1 MQSSPPG
8 YNKYTIS
15 EVNST
20 GVTERSKDDNID
32 IVLISTLRKGFNL
45 KNSLL
50 NFGIFLVET
59 FYTLL
64 YFFVIYLER
73 KGNY

>member
-15 EVNST
+15 EVYST

-50 NFGIFLVET
+50 NFCIFFVET
-59 FYTLL
+59 SYTLL
-64 YFFVIYLER
+64 YFLVIYLDR